1 MRADDYLG
9 IVYSIRDFPSFSE
22 GLSLRVLA
30 AAVHVNAGFHFPS
43 FSEGLSLRDR
53 IYVEDAGLTSKHFP
67 SFSEGLSLR
76 VSDTDYSR
84 GHAHNFPSFSEG
96 LSLRGPHQV
105 PGCGKRSGISLPFR
119 RDFH

>member
-76 VSDTDYSR
+76 
-84 GHAHNFPSFSEG
+84 
-96 LSLRGPHQV
+96 
-105 PGCGKRSGISLPFR
+105 GIR
-119 RDFH
+119 RYHRR